1 MRRLLMTYLGI
12 AVGVYVVLVLA
23 MYTGQRKLM
32 YHPDA
37 SMGTPASH
45 GIAEVVP
52 IRLPSSDGLTIT
64 SWFRAAG
71 TNKPIIVYFHGN
83 AGHIGDRGSKVRAY
97 VDAGYGILLVGY
109 RGYGGN
115 PGSPTEQGL
124 YDDASTALNFLTRTG
139 IAPDHWVL
147 YGESLG
153 SGVAVEMAYRSADTM
168 PVAAVVLEAPFTS
181 MADAAKSHYPF
192 VPAKILLKD
201 RYDSLSKIEN
211 VKSPVFII
219 HGNKDRTVPFA
230 LGQRLFDTAREP
242 KTSVWVDGA
251 GHNNLYDFGAAEHVM
266 SFLVEVWAKKCS
278 GTSSGKKVNKS
289 RF

>member
-1 MRRLLMTYLGI
+1 MIYIGAAIGLYAL
-12 AVGVYVVLVLA
+12 LVLA
-23 MYTGQRKLM
+23 MYFGQRSLL
-32 YHPDA
+32 YHPDVT
-37 SMGTPASH
+37 MGTPASH

-71 TNKPIIVYFHGN
+71 TNKPILVYFHGN
-83 AGHIGDRGSKVRAY
+83 AGHVGDRGSKVRSY

-115 PGSPTEQGL
+115 PGKPTEQGL
-124 YDDASTALNFLTRTG
+124 YDDASTALDFLTRTG

-153 SGVAVEMAYRSADTM
+153 SAIAVEMASRLADTT

-192 VPAKILLKD
+192 VPAGLLLKD
-201 RYDSLSKIEN
+201 RYDSFSKIEK
-211 VKSPVFII
+211 VQSAVFVI
-219 HGNKDRTVPFA
+219 HGDQDKTVPQA
-230 LGQRLFDTAREP
+230 LGKRLFEAASEP
-242 KTSVWVDGA
+242 KESLWIDGA
-251 GHNNLYDFGAAEHVM
+251 GHNNLYDFGADGHVI
-266 SFLVEVWAKKCS
+266 SFLEDVWKKNCDKMLP
-278 GTSSGKKVNKS
+278 GNKC
-289 RF
+289 